1 MSARRSL
8 IAVAAA
14 AAAIAAALASPGAQA
29 APPAPDARA
38 TTTTSTTTSTTT
50 ATDENPAPWSVQA
63 RREAAMTPA
72 KVAAAE
78 AAALAARPLLRVP
91 FNCGQNWSGAS
102 RSGHSP
108 SYWALDLN
116 FGAGDD
122 DLGKSVLA
130 SAAGTVVISGYDA
143 DGYGNYL
150 EIAHGDGWHTL
161 YAHLRS
167 KAVGQGDHVGN
178 STRIGAVGQTGNVTG
193 PHLHYE
199 QIKDNVVVAAK
210 FGTSTWA
217 EYPGPATYSRIR
229 DC

>member
-8 IAVAAA
+8 MVV
-14 AAAIAAALASPGAQA
+14 AALATTAATLAAPGAQA
-29 APPAPDARA
+29 APPDEAP
-38 TTTTSTTTSTTT
+38 ST
-50 ATDENPAPWSVQA
+50 ALIAEDPAPSSVQA
-63 RREAAMTPA
+63 RRQAAMTPA

-78 AAALAARPLLRVP
+78 AAAILARPMLRVP
-91 FNCGQNWSGAS
+91 FNCNENWSGAS

-108 SYWALDLN
+108 SYYSIDFNW
-116 FGAGDD
+116 GAGDA
-122 DLGKSVLA
+122 DLGKTVRTSG
-130 SAAGTVVISGYDA
+130 SGTVVISGYDA
-143 DGYGNYL
+143 GGYGNYI

-167 KAVGQGDHVGN
+167 KAVSVGDRVTN

-210 FGTSTWA
+210 FGTSNWA
-217 EYPGPATYSRIR
+217 VYPGPATYTRIR

>member
-8 IAVAAA
+8 VAAA
-14 AAAIAAALASPGAQA
+14 AALAATGACLAAPTAQASRPTADTRPTAQA
-29 APPAPDARA
+29 AQAAQADEHPAPNSLQAKRA
-38 TTTTSTTTSTTT
+38 
-50 ATDENPAPWSVQA
+50 
-63 RREAAMTPA
+63 AAMTPA

-78 AAALAARPLLRVP
+78 AAAILARPLLRVP
-91 FNCGQNWSGAS
+91 FNCGENWSGTS

-108 SYWALDLN
+108 SYYAIDFNW
-116 FGAGDD
+116 GAGDA
-122 DLGKSVLA
+122 DLGKPVKS

-143 DGYGNYL
+143 GGYGNYI
-150 EIAHGDGWHTL
+150 EVAHGDGWHTL

-167 KAVGQGDHVGN
+167 KAVAVGDHVGD
-178 STRIGAVGQTGNVTG
+178 STRLGAVGQTGNVTG

-217 EYPGPATYSRIR
+217 VYPGPATYSRIR